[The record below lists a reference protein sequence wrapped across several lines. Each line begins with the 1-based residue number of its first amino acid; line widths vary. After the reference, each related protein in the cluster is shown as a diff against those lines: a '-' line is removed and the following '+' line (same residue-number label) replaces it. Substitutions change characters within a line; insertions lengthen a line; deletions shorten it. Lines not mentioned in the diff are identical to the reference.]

1 MKVFVSGAMGYM
13 WRAVVRRQAVAGHDV
28 VELAVAS
35 RSGCK
40 GCTTSG
46 RLAGPSAM
54 ADGMS
59 R

>member
-1 MKVFVSGAMGYM
+1 MKVFVSGAMGYL

-35 RSGCK
+35 TSGCT
-40 GCTTSG
+40 GCATSG
-46 RLAGPSAM
+46 RLAAPSAM